1 MLSGNDQDMLSF
13 VLNFLNVHS
22 RVLQHHCVLMYELLY
37 ISWGIFNLVAD
48 KMLTEDH
55 LLLFLK

>member
-1 MLSGNDQDMLSF
+1 
-13 VLNFLNVHS
+13 
-22 RVLQHHCVLMYELLY
+22 MYELLY